1 MVGAFLDAT
10 ASSGCTPDLN
20 AFASADGTDE
30 PSNSVQ
36 VQREQLVQLEIEFLD
51 LKAIEN

>member
-10 ASSGCTPDLN
+10 VSSGCTPDLN

-30 PSNSVQ
+30 PSNSVKVQSEQ
-36 VQREQLVQLEIEFLD
+36 VVQLEIVFLD